1 MKYLFDTNIII
12 GFLKNEKE
20 IVEKI
25 ASLEK
30 LTLPIISVG
39 EMLYGAC
46 YSKNSEKNISYY
58 RSFFESCN
66 ILHIN
71 ENTALHYAEIKSI
84 LRKSGKPIPEN
95 DIWIAAI
102 ARENDLIIVTRDRHL
117 IEIDFI
123 KTEEW

>member
-1 MKYLFDTNIII
+1 VKYLFDTNIVI

-20 IVEKI
+20 IVEKTG
-25 ASLEK
+25 SLEA
-30 LTLPIISVG
+30 LTLPIITVG
-39 EMLYGAC
+39 EMLYGAY
-46 YSKNSEKNISYY
+46 YSKNSETNISYY
-58 RSFFESCN
+58 RSFFDCCN
-66 ILHIN
+66 ILHVN
-71 ENTALHYAEIKSI
+71 DTTAQHYAEIKSI
-84 LRKSGKPIPEN
+84 LRKTGKLIPEN